1 MYRRGILIVDDDENI
16 RQTAAQA
23 LAPLGYDL
31 ISAADGREALA
42 KLDKNRV
49 GLILLDLRMTGLDGL
64 ETLRHIAKFRPEV
77 RVILM
82 SAHGTVDSAVE
93 ALQLGAVDFI
103 TKPFS
108 AQELRDIVMKI
119 IDRQAGEAA
128 QAAAYEKHLILTRRC
143 LENHHLASAKEHTK
157 QAIGL
162 DPSRPEAFNL
172 FGVLHELAGRRTD
185 AMKYYRVA
193 LDLDSTYQPALQNLT
208 RPINDPDQMQAIH
221 LG

>member
-1 MYRRGILIVDDDENI
+1 MYRRGILIVDDEENI
-16 RQTAAQA
+16 CQTAVQA
-23 LAPLGYDL
+23 LSPLGYEL
-31 ISAADGREALA
+31 ISAADGQEALD
-42 KLDKNRV
+42 KLEENRI
-49 GLILLDLRMTGLDGL
+49 GLVLLDLRMTGLNGL

-93 ALQLGAVDFI
+93 ALKLGAVDFI
-103 TKPFS
+103 GKPFS
-108 AQELRDIVMKI
+108 AQELRGLVLKI

-128 QAAAYEKHLILTRRC
+128 QASAYEKHLALTEYC
-143 LENHHLASAKEHTK
+143 LQNHQLDAAKEHTK

-172 FGVLHELAGRRTD
+172 FGVLHELTGSRTD

-193 LDLDSTYQPALQNLT
+193 LDLDPTYKPASQNLT
-208 RPINDPDQMQAIH
+208 RPINDPNYLQALN

>member
-1 MYRRGILIVDDDENI
+1 MYRRGILIVDDEEAI

-31 ISAADGREALA
+31 ISAVDGREALD
-42 KLDKNRV
+42 KLEENRI
-49 GLILLDLRMTGLDGL
+49 GLVLLDLRMSGLDGL
-64 ETLRHIAKFRPEV
+64 ETLRHMAKFRPEV

-82 SAHGTVDSAVE
+82 SGHGTIDSAVE
-93 ALQLGAVDFI
+93 ALKLGAVDFI
-103 TKPFS
+103 AKPFS
-108 AQELRDIVMKI
+108 ALELRDLVLKI

-128 QAAAYEKHLILTRRC
+128 QASAYEKHLALTRCC
-143 LENHHLASAKEHTK
+143 LTEHHLAAAKEHTK

-172 FGVLHELAGRRTD
+172 FGVLHELTGNRTD
-185 AMKYYRVA
+185 ALKYYRVA
-193 LDLDSTYQPALQNLT
+193 LDLDSTYEPALQNLT
-208 RPINDPDQMQAIH
+208 RPINDPDQWQAIN

>member
-1 MYRRGILIVDDDENI
+1 MYRRGILIVDDEENI
-16 RQTAAQA
+16 RQTAVQA

-31 ISAADGREALA
+31 ISAANGREALD
-42 KLDKNRV
+42 KLEENQI
-49 GLILLDLRMTGLDGL
+49 GLVLLDLRMTDLDGL
-64 ETLRHIAKFRPEV
+64 EILRHMARFRPEV

-103 TKPFS
+103 AKPFS
-108 AQELRDIVMKI
+108 AQDLREMVMKI
-119 IDRQAGEAA
+119 IDHQAGEAA
-128 QAAAYEKHLILTRRC
+128 QASAYEKHLTLTKSS
-143 LENHHLASAKEHTK
+143 LENHRLEAAKEHTK

-172 FGVLHELAGRRTD
+172 LGILHELTGNRTE

-193 LDLDSTYQPALQNLT
+193 LALDPTYNPASQNLT
-208 RPINDPDQMQAIH
+208 RPTHNPDHLQAIN